1 MRILKPSL
9 SAALSSAFIVALL
22 LLWPAPLPATPVTDV
37 GARPAQGGP
46 GQGGLGPGGPGQGG
60 PAFEVQLPAAYRE
73 GPQDGRLLL
82 ILAPADQSPGEE
94 PRFLVSWDADA
105 IPFFGLDVEGWK
117 PGSSRRVDDG
127 AVGFPLRSLAAL
139 PPGDYRVQAFL
150 NRYETFRLGDG
161 RVLKLPPDHGEGQQ
175 WRDKPGNLHS
185 RPALWR
191 WRGALAG
198 EPPPRLVLSEKI
210 PPVAAFK
217 ETPWVKQVRIRS
229 ELLSKF
235 WGRDIFLGAF
245 VTLPL
250 GFNEH
255 PDARYP
261 LVINHGHFPAAP
273 SNWRETPP
281 DPDLQPDYS
290 KRFRLAGYNRIQQQ
304 LEWEFFQAWTGKG
317 FPRVLLVEI
326 QHPTPFYDDSYGVNS
341 ANNGP
346 YGDAIQQELIPEIE
360 RRFRGIGQGWA
371 RFVYGGSTGGWIAM
385 AVQMFHPDEYNGAW
399 IACPDP
405 IDFRHYMTVNIY
417 EDKNAYYMP
426 NRYKRTP
433 RPAHRNWL
441 GHVSATIEENNL
453 WEYALGTRGRSGDQW
468 DAWESV
474 FSPVGPDGYPRRI
487 WDRQSG
493 EIDPVTAAYW
503 RENYD
508 LGHILRR
515 DWQTLG
521 PKLRGKLR
529 IYVGDMDNYYLNNAV
544 YAVEEFLRSAQPAAD
559 AVIDYGDRD
568 EHCWNGDHTRA
579 NAYSRLRYPQMVLPW
594 AVERML
600 LTAPPGADLRSWRY

>member
-1 MRILKPSL
+1 LAVLVGLLSL
-9 SAALSSAFIVALL
+9 NALAA
-22 LLWPAPLPATPVTDV
+22 T
-37 GARPAQGGP
+37 
-46 GQGGLGPGGPGQGG
+46 
-60 PAFEVQLPAAYRE
+60 FEVQLPASFKE

-82 ILAPADQSPGEE
+82 IFAPADQSPDRE
-94 PRFLVSWDADA
+94 PRFLVNWDAAA
-105 IPFFGLDVEGWK
+105 IPFFGLDIEGWK
-117 PGSSRRVDDG
+117 PGTGRSIDDG
-127 AVGFPLRSLAAL
+127 AFGFPIRALSSL

-150 NRYETFRLGDG
+150 NRYETFRLADG
-161 RVLKLPPDHGEGQQ
+161 RVLKLPPDRGEGQQ
-175 WRDKPGNLHS
+175 WREKPGNLYS
-185 RPALWR
+185 RPVLVR
-191 WRGALAG
+191 WRGALTTA
-198 EPPPRLVLSEKI
+198 PPRLVLTEKI
-210 PPVAAFK
+210 PPAESFR
-217 ETPWVKQVRIRS
+217 ETTWVKYVRVRS
-229 ELLSKF
+229 ERLSKF
-235 WGRDIFLGAF
+235 WGRDIHLAAF

-250 GFNEH
+250 GFNDR
-255 PDARYP
+255 PDTRYP
-261 LVINHGHFPAAP
+261 LVINHGHFASAP

-281 DPDLQPDYS
+281 DPNLAPDYS
-290 KRFRLAGYNRIQQQ
+290 ARFKLEGYNRIQQQ
-304 LEWEFFQAWTGKG
+304 YEWDFFQAWTGPG

-346 YGDAIQQELIPEIE
+346 YGDAIQYELLPEIE

-371 RFVYGGSTGGWIAM
+371 RFVFGGSTGGWIAM
-385 AVQMFHPDEYNGAW
+385 ATQMFYPDEYNGAW

-405 IDFRHYMTVNIY
+405 IDFRHYMTINVY
-417 EDKNAYYMP
+417 EDKNAYVMP
-426 NRYKRTP
+426 NRFKRTP

-441 GHVSATIEENNL
+441 GHIDTTIEENNL
-453 WEYALGTRGRSGDQW
+453 WELALGTRGRSGDQW

-487 WDRQSG
+487 FDRLTG
-493 EIDPVTAAYW
+493 EIDPVTAAHW

-515 DWQTLG
+515 DWPTLG

-529 IYVGDMDNYYLNNAV
+529 LYVGDMDNYYLNNAV
-544 YAVEEFLRSAQPAAD
+544 YAVEEFLRTAQPSAD
-559 AVIDYGDRD
+559 AVIDYGDRA

-600 LTAPPGADLRSWRY
+600 KTAPPGADVRSWRY

>member
-1 MRILKPSL
+1 
-9 SAALSSAFIVALL
+9 
-22 LLWPAPLPATPVTDV
+22 LPATPVTDV

>member
-1 MRILKPSL
+1 MNSRPLRLLVRLCAVLPLAVLPLILPWLPTAAFGADALTAGTTRSG
-9 SAALSSAFIVALL
+9 SAATAA
-22 LLWPAPLPATPVTDV
+22 APV
-37 GARPAQGGP
+37 
-46 GQGGLGPGGPGQGG
+46 
-60 PAFEVQLPAAYRE
+60 FEIDLPAALRD

-82 ILAPADQSPGEE
+82 ILAPADQSPAEE
-94 PRFLVSWDADA
+94 PRFLVNWDGDA

-117 PGSSRRVDDG
+117 PGSSRRIDD
-127 AVGFPLRSLAAL
+127 AAYGFPLRSLAAL

-150 NRYETFRLGDG
+150 NRYETFRLADG
-161 RVLKLPPDHGEGQQ
+161 RVLKLPPDRGEGQQ
-175 WRDKPGNLHS
+175 WREKPGNLYS
-185 RPALWR
+185 KPVLWR
-191 WRGALAG
+191 WRGVLAG
-198 EPPPRLVLSEKI
+198 GPPPRLTLSEKI

-217 ETPWVKQVRIRS
+217 ETPWVKYVRIRS
-229 ELLSKF
+229 ERLSKF

-250 GFNEH
+250 GFTDH

-261 LVINHGHFPAAP
+261 LVINHGHFPSAP
-273 SNWRETPP
+273 GGWRETPP
-281 DPDLQPDYS
+281 DPALAPDYS

-304 LEWEFFQAWTGKG
+304 LEWEFFQAWTGQG

-371 RFVYGGSTGGWIAM
+371 RFVFGGSTGGWIAM
-385 AVQMFHPDEYNGAW
+385 AVQMFYPDEYNGAW

-417 EDKNAYYMP
+417 EDRNAYYMP
-426 NRYKRTP
+426 NRFKRTP

-441 GHVSATIEENNL
+441 GHIDTTVEENNL

-474 FSPVGPDGYPRRI
+474 FSPVGVDGYPRRI

-515 DWQTLG
+515 DWPTLG

-529 IYVGDMDNYYLNNAV
+529 LYVGDMDNYYLNNAV

-600 LTAPPGADLRSWRY
+600 MTAPPGADLRSWRY

>member
-1 MRILKPSL
+1 MRYPNILITLAALFGASLLATL
-9 SAALSSAFIVALL
+9 SAPAFA
-22 LLWPAPLPATPVTDV
+22 ATAPATPV
-37 GARPAQGGP
+37 AAAGGP
-46 GQGGLGPGGPGQGG
+46 I
-60 PAFEVQLPAAYRE
+60 FEVQLPASYRD

-82 ILAPADQSPGEE
+82 ILAPAEQSPTEE
-94 PRFLVSWDADA
+94 PRFLVNWDADA
-105 IPFFGLDVEGWK
+105 IPFFGLDVEAWK
-117 PGSSRRVDDG
+117 PGSSRRIDDT
-127 AVGFPLRSLAAL
+127 AFGFPVRSLAAL

-150 NRYETFRLGDG
+150 NRYDTFRLGDG
-161 RVLKLPPDHGEGQQ
+161 RVLKLPPDRGEGQQ
-175 WRDKPGNLHS
+175 WREKPGNLYS
-185 RPALWR
+185 KPVLWR
-191 WRGALAG
+191 WRGAPAAG
-198 EPPPRLVLSEKI
+198 PLPRLSLTETI
-210 PPVAAFK
+210 PPLPAFK
-217 ETPWVKQVRIRS
+217 ETPWVKYVRIRS
-229 ELLSKF
+229 ERLSKF
-235 WGRDIFLGAF
+235 WGRDVHLGAF
-245 VTLPL
+245 VTLPQ
-250 GFNEH
+250 GFADH

-346 YGDAIQQELIPEIE
+346 YGDAIQHELIPEIE

-385 AVQMFHPDEYNGAW
+385 AAQMFYPDEYNGAW

-426 NRYKRTP
+426 NRFKRTP

-441 GHVSATIEENNL
+441 GHIDTTIEENNL

-487 WDRQSG
+487 WDRLSG

-515 DWQTLG
+515 DWPTLA

-529 IYVGDMDNYYLNNAV
+529 LYVGDMDNYCLNNAV

-579 NAYSRLRYPQMVLPW
+579 NAWSRLRYPQMVLPW

-600 LTAPPGADLRSWRY
+600 MTAPPGADVRSWRY

>member
-1 MRILKPSL
+1 MRYPNILITLAALFGASLLATL
-9 SAALSSAFIVALL
+9 SAPAFA
-22 LLWPAPLPATPVTDV
+22 ATAPATPV
-37 GARPAQGGP
+37 AAAGGP
-46 GQGGLGPGGPGQGG
+46 I
-60 PAFEVQLPAAYRE
+60 FEVQLPASYRD

-82 ILAPADQSPGEE
+82 ILAPAEQSPAEE
-94 PRFLVSWDADA
+94 PRFLVNWDADA
-105 IPFFGLDVEGWK
+105 IPFFGLDVEAWK
-117 PGSSRRVDDG
+117 PGSSRRIDDT
-127 AVGFPLRSLAAL
+127 AFGFPVRSLAAL

-150 NRYETFRLGDG
+150 NRYDTFRLGDG
-161 RVLKLPPDHGEGQQ
+161 RVLKLPPDRGEGQQ
-175 WRDKPGNLHS
+175 WREKPGNLYS
-185 RPALWR
+185 KPVLWR
-191 WRGALAG
+191 WRGAPAAG
-198 EPPPRLVLSEKI
+198 PLPRLSLTETI
-210 PPVAAFK
+210 PPLPAFK
-217 ETPWVKQVRIRS
+217 ETPWVKYVRIRS
-229 ELLSKF
+229 ERLSKF
-235 WGRDIFLGAF
+235 WGRDVHLGAF
-245 VTLPL
+245 VSLPQ
-250 GFNEH
+250 GFADH

-346 YGDAIQQELIPEIE
+346 YGDAIQHELIPEIE

-385 AVQMFHPDEYNGAW
+385 AAQMFYPDEYNGAW

-426 NRYKRTP
+426 NRFKRTP

-441 GHVSATIEENNL
+441 GHIDTTIEENNL

-487 WDRQSG
+487 WDRLSG

-515 DWQTLG
+515 DWPTLA

-529 IYVGDMDNYYLNNAV
+529 LYVGDMDNYYLNNAV

-579 NAYSRLRYPQMVLPW
+579 NAWSRLRYPQMVLPW

-600 LTAPPGADLRSWRY
+600 MTAPPGADVRSWRY